1 MATLASPLP
10 LWCTDQRLSNA
21 GGRDRSPLWFLG
33 LLGMSVRLPYG
44 CEQAP
49 GRNNYYV
56 FKNLLCLA
64 VSEILQYI
72 VLGPTD
78 FSQRWGSTTWQQEN
92 LTEVVS
98 KTRDFPSTWPQWS
111 TSSSGFTSTVSIISK
126 KRSHRLGTNPS
137 IREPLALDIQASH
150 LS

>member
-21 GGRDRSPLWFLG
+21 GGRDRSALWFLG

-49 GRNNYYV
+49 RRNNYYV

-78 FSQRWGSTTWQQEN
+78 FRSEVGQHNMTAGEPDRGCIQDKRLPIDMASVVYFFQRVHIYSFHN
-92 LTEVVS
+92 LQ
-98 KTRDFPSTWPQWS
+98 KP
-111 TSSSGFTSTVSIISK
+111 
-126 KRSHRLGTNPS
+126 SHRLGTNPS
-137 IREPLALDIQASH
+137 IREPLALDIQA
-150 LS
+150 